1 MEYRYGGDILYQP
14 HLQALNSYQLRVA
27 ASLEKLS
34 LPDWYTAAPPPAPPS
49 APPTPK
55 LPSSSSTPSSLASSW
70 RCAASQSGWR
80 RQCSGSSSSTLERA
94 ASASA
99 SSQRHKSR
107 VSSLASAPSSQQ
119 PPALARP
126 LYLGWRSQE
135 RLDIGPA
142 YLTTPAQRLASTAV
156 DVKLRKEKTDTSA
169 KCSGDVE
176 SDIKEVTSAI
186 MDFCKSSLSDKPEK
200 RVNGW
205 VDSSKEMRSEDTDGD
220 SAIEEGE
227 ASQEE
232 FNGNGIIVSNGRSL
246 YSF

>member
-1 MEYRYGGDILYQP
+1 M
-14 HLQALNSYQLRVA
+14 
-27 ASLEKLS
+27 
-34 LPDWYTAAPPPAPPS
+34 
-49 APPTPK
+49 
-55 LPSSSSTPSSLASSW
+55 
-70 RCAASQSGWR
+70 
-80 RQCSGSSSSTLERA
+80 
-94 ASASA
+94 
-99 SSQRHKSR
+99 
-107 VSSLASAPSSQQ
+107 
-119 PPALARP
+119 
-126 LYLGWRSQE
+126 
-135 RLDIGPA
+135 
-142 YLTTPAQRLASTAV
+142 